1 MQGFLREI
9 AIDLKAGDG
18 SVRPVLIAARAQHA
32 PDGVIRIARVAV
44 FDASERRRYETEL
57 LAERKRA
64 EENLRVKSELIRML
78 SHDVRAPLSTIQ
90 NIALLLHKAATPET
104 RQRQLEILQR
114 ASAGIVALVDQIL
127 EYERTDKH
135 LMPLQTEP
143 VDLRQ
148 HLSATVEQ
156 FETEA
161 ANKTIALTLRID
173 PQVPEQINADPV
185 KLGQILRNLI
195 GNAIKFTA
203 KGTVWVSAGMTSA
216 TSGGTRLELTV
227 QDSGIGIDPDRLSV
241 IFEAFRQADPCIRR
255 DYGGSGL
262 GLSICKRLVELHDG
276 ELRVE
281 SEPGVGS
288 RFVVTLPID

>member
-1 MQGFLREI
+1 M
-9 AIDLKAGDG
+9 
-18 SVRPVLIAARAQHA
+18 
-32 PDGVIRIARVAV
+32 
-44 FDASERRRYETEL
+44 
-57 LAERKRA
+57 
-64 EENLRVKSELIRML
+64 
-78 SHDVRAPLSTIQ
+78 
-90 NIALLLHKAATPET
+90 
-104 RQRQLEILQR
+104 
-114 ASAGIVALVDQIL
+114 DQIL

-195 GNAIKFTA
+195 
-203 KGTVWVSAGMTSA
+203 
-216 TSGGTRLELTV
+216 GTRLELTV

>member
-1 MQGFLREI
+1 M
-9 AIDLKAGDG
+9 
-18 SVRPVLIAARAQHA
+18 
-32 PDGVIRIARVAV
+32 
-44 FDASERRRYETEL
+44 
-57 LAERKRA
+57 
-64 EENLRVKSELIRML
+64 
-78 SHDVRAPLSTIQ
+78 
-90 NIALLLHKAATPET
+90 
-104 RQRQLEILQR
+104 
-114 ASAGIVALVDQIL
+114 
-127 EYERTDKH
+127 
-135 LMPLQTEP
+135 
-143 VDLRQ
+143 
-148 HLSATVEQ
+148 
-156 FETEA
+156 
-161 ANKTIALTLRID
+161 
-173 PQVPEQINADPV
+173 PEQINADPV